1 MAGIL
6 NILLSIKASTITD
19 PFFSFVTMLLN
30 TISTNGA
37 NNNTFQD
44 SSTYTV
50 PVARSGTSTQ
60 GSFSP
65 FSSPPG
71 YWSGYFGGTG
81 YYATFPQQSL
91 PTATDTF
98 TIEAWIYQLAYPVAQ
113 GTPNQPSLVGDQNP
127 TGSGANWQFGV
138 LANGK
143 LSFWWND
150 GTTKSCVGDTVTSL
164 NTWTHV
170 AVSVSSNAISLY
182 VGGVLQVL
190 TGTTTLSNRNIDQ
203 LRTTIGQYAN
213 TNSYINSYVSNLRI
227 VTGAALYSGSL
238 IPVPTSPLGIS
249 GTGTTTLLTL
259 QNANAFKDSSS
270 NNRTIIPTL
279 ASSQS
284 FYPFATTA
292 AYSTSLVG
300 GSGYFDGTS
309 GNYISFTKPALSS
322 IFTYEFWIYPISLA
336 SGQYFVISQN
346 NTASGF
352 PLIGTTGTAI
362 NVAQQGLNLLTG
374 SANATVGAW
383 NHIALVREGPGTNQ
397 LKLYLNGNNIG
408 SRTYATAIDAQA
420 SSIGGGPSAN
430 GVNAYFS
437 SARLVNGTAVY
448 TSNFTPPTAPLG
460 LTTGGQNP
468 PTGTQTQFLFNF
480 TNASIYDAAA
490 KNDLVTVG
498 SAQSSTTQAK
508 FGPTSIGL
516 PVAGSQLTANDTVN
530 LQLGTGDFTIDGWF
544 YLSTAGVAYG
554 ILSKGSGTSTGWSV
568 NVTSGNKLQFSY
580 SATSLLGTTTLSSGT
595 WYYFAVVRFGS
606 GTGNLKLY
614 LNASV
619 EATSAGAVT
628 DNFNQNNTMYVG
640 ADRSGANAL
649 NGYLEEIRITKGY
662 ARTITLPSAPFPVQ

>member
-44 SSTYTV
+44 SSTYALTV
-50 PVARSGTSTQ
+50 TRNGTSTQ

-65 FSSPPG
+65 F
-71 YWSGYFGGTG
+71 
-81 YYATFPQQSL
+81 A
-91 PTATDTF
+91 
-98 TIEAWIYQLAYPVAQ
+98 
-113 GTPNQPSLVGDQNP
+113 
-127 TGSGANWQFGV
+127 
-138 LANGK
+138 
-143 LSFWWND
+143 
-150 GTTKSCVGDTVTSL
+150 
-164 NTWTHV
+164 
-170 AVSVSSNAISLY
+170 
-182 VGGVLQVL
+182 L
-190 TGTTTLSNRNIDQ
+190 TGAYD
-203 LRTTIGQYAN
+203 
-213 TNSYINSYVSNLRI
+213 
-227 VTGAALYSGSL
+227 
-238 IPVPTSPLGIS
+238 PTV
-249 GTGTTTLLTL
+249 
-259 QNANAFKDSSS
+259 N
-270 NNRTIIPTL
+270 
-279 ASSQS
+279 
-284 FYPFATTA
+284 
-292 AYSTSLVG
+292 G
-300 GSGYFDGTS
+300 GSGYFTGTS

-336 SGQYFVISQN
+336 AGQYFVISQN

-362 NVAQQGLNLLTG
+362 NVAQQGSNLLTG

-383 NHIALVREGPGTNQ
+383 NHIALVREGLGTNQ
-397 LKLYLNGNNIG
+397 LKLYLNGTNIG
-408 SRTYATAIDAQA
+408 IRTYATTIDSQV

-480 TNASIYDAAA
+480 TNAGIYDAAA

-498 SAQSSTTQAK
+498 SSQVSTTQAK

-554 ILSKGSGTSTGWSV
+554 ILSKGATTTTGWSV

-580 SATSLLGTTTLSSGT
+580 SATSLPGTTTLSSGT
-595 WYYFAVVRFGS
+595 WYYFAVVRSGS
-606 GTGNLKLY
+606 GIGNLKLY

-619 EATSAGAVT
+619 EATSPGAVT